1 MTTYRNI
8 NDTEVAVDAPLTQQL
23 MQALKDNVLAIQE
36 GDSTAPKLQL
46 VLNESH
52 TAPTAGDNVI
62 LGIDLS
68 TLTRGEDFTATVKFR
83 IAGTYRVRTRVA
95 AIEDN
100 GNSDNGTNTLEKST
114 NDGSSYST
122 VRTLNT
128 DGMESATGSDDVTFT
143 SSEITSG
150 ARLRINITAQSNVA
164 ISGEI
169 LIAVADNNAPYG
181 LHARRILD

>member
-1 MTTYRNI
+1 MTTFRNI

-23 MQALKDNVLAIQE
+23 MQALKDNVLSIQE
-36 GDSTAPKLQL
+36 GDSTAPRLQL

-52 TAPTAGDNVI
+52 TTPTAGDNVI

-68 TLTRGEDFTATVKFR
+68 TLTQGEDFTATIKFR
-83 IAGTYRVRTRVA
+83 IAGTYRVRTRLA
-95 AIEDN
+95 CLSDS

-114 NDGSSYST
+114 NDGTGYST

-128 DGMESATGSDDVTFT
+128 DGRESATGSDDVTFS

-150 ARLRINITAQSNVA
+150 ARLRINITAQSNVSV
-164 ISGEI
+164 SGEI